1 MRSSASRPP
10 RPPRAQ
16 ATARARG
23 GKPASVGHLFGFGNT
38 EEHYRLLILGC
49 KGQGLQHQ
57 GPLDHSTGKGWV
69 KQQDGQYVDALTRL
83 RSRVVPIIVE
93 TTGGIAPH
101 SRSHCGYL
109 AARSKT
115 PGAVDRTRY
124 GVTRISTKSFFV
136 HHTQQMAKAAAMFDA
151 RAINLRVVVLKQHN
165 LQAACAACAA

>member
-1 MRSSASRPP
+1 M
-10 RPPRAQ
+10 
-16 ATARARG
+16 
-23 GKPASVGHLFGFGNT
+23 
-38 EEHYRLLILGC
+38 
-49 KGQGLQHQ
+49 
-57 GPLDHSTGKGWV
+57 STGKGWV

-101 SRSHCGYL
+101 SRSHCGFL

-124 GVTRISTKSFFV
+124 GGTRISTKSFFV
-136 HHTQQMAKAAAMFDA
+136 HHTQQMAKAAAMYDA